1 MKKRRNTHPL
11 GAALAVAAVG
21 ALGSTGCATTTRLY
35 VKSTQTTNDGNTF
48 YMMVRSVDGKT
59 TTVNEQYQ
67 DVAAKLFADPPDPTV
82 VVGQPIFPG
91 TPVSVT
97 LNEGDT
103 KQVVLYFF
111 YTKPLTNWRVP
122 LPRPLPA
129 EVYVDLGANQIEHV
143 QIRKR

>member
-1 MKKRRNTHPL
+1 MMPL
-11 GAALAVAAVG
+11 GKPRAFSLLAVALLA
-21 ALGSTGCATTTRLY
+21 TGCANSTRIY
-35 VKSTQTTNDGNTF
+35 VKSTPTTNGGNTF
-48 YMMVRSVDGKT
+48 YMMARSVDDK

-82 VVGQPIFPG
+82 IAGQPIFPG
-91 TPVSVT
+91 TPATVTVS
-97 LNEGDT
+97 EADA
-103 KQVVLYFF
+103 KQVVVYFF

-129 EVYVDLGANQIEHV
+129 EVYIDLGPNQIERV